1 MGFIQKLAKRNSRV
15 YKQTSKSGPKYVV
28 KNNTLY
34 QKVKPKKKSILHY
47 LNPKNW

>member
-15 YKQTSKSGPKYVV
+15 YKKTSKEKYII
-28 KNNTLY
+28 KNDTLY
-34 QKVKPKKKSILHY
+34 KKVEEKKKSILDY